1 MVEIPSLDVNPKK
14 KNVTMKAVTY
24 QKSLPTDHPESQ
36 VDITLDRPAPG
47 PRDLLVE
54 VRAISVNPV
63 DTKVRAGGGPG
74 AGDKVLGWDAAGIV
88 AEVGADVTLFAPGA
102 RR

>member
-1 MVEIPSLDVNPKK
+1 MIKTSSLHVKSK
-14 KNVTMKAVTY
+14 KNVIMKAVAY
-24 QKSLPTDHPESQ
+24 QKSLPTDQPESR

-63 DTKVRAGGGPG
+63 DTKVRAGGGPP
-74 AGDKVLGWDAAGIV
+74 VRLGMVKGGSGGPP
-88 AEVGADVTLFAPGA
+88 E
-102 RR
+102 